1 METAVRTNAAITA
14 CGLAGLAVLACAGSV
29 LAHHSGYVYQTTPI
43 WINGSVTR
51 FELKNPHTI
60 TTVEA
65 RTEDGQ
71 ARLWAIEGSSQ
82 TGLDRRRGSGEY
94 VPKVGDAIA
103 VCAFPYRPAEE
114 IARDSRIVGSFD
126 VSALSSRTADGASP
140 RFVAGHVLV
149 MPDGAMHLWEP
160 HGLISE
166 CMRTSNDQ
174 RQPWL
179 DLLNANASQHQLWCA
194 QRGYAA
200 VQSNVSLK
208 EFVDEING
216 LLADPCK

>member
-1 METAVRTNAAITA
+1 MRKFVVVCPGMLVAI
-14 CGLAGLAVLACAGSV
+14 ACAGSV

-43 WINGSVTR
+43 WISGSVTR

-71 ARLWAIEGSSQ
+71 ARLWAVEGPPQ
-82 TGLDRRRGSGEY
+82 TALDRGGESGAY

-103 VCAFPYRPAEE
+103 ICAFPYRPAEE

-140 RFVAGHVLV
+140 RLVAGHVLV
-149 MPDGAMHLWEP
+149 TSDGARHLWEP
-160 HGLISE
+160 HGFISE
-166 CMRTSNDQ
+166 CIRSSRDPRESWAGFLDANAQARASFCGQ
-174 RQPWL
+174 RQS
-179 DLLNANASQHQLWCA
+179 AH
-194 QRGYAA
+194 
-200 VQSNVSLK
+200 VQSDASLK
-208 EFVDEING
+208 ELVEEVGRTLD
-216 LLADPCK
+216 DPCD